1 MLPPRVKQ
9 QSINY
14 AKTISRLQL
23 STSKFTKK
31 VNNFSLLG
39 ERVPNEKKFLKAKR
53 LLSELRKKVEA
64 FRKRAKNVKEVSG
77 TNIPFFDIEYKTVA
91 KLIGGGEESISD
103 QRELQLFH
111 QNLRFFDRIFGFDFE
126 GQRSLL
132 LVNNQSLITLDHV
145 YPQIRDFH
153 IGAEPGHL
161 LDDSQIKEDSQR
173 KSEGQKLLSE
183 ESAIIDNTIAYRV
196 D

>member
-1 MLPPRVKQ
+1 M
-9 QSINY
+9 
-14 AKTISRLQL
+14 
-23 STSKFTKK
+23 
-31 VNNFSLLG
+31 LG

-53 LLSELRKKVEA
+53 LLSELRKKVES
-64 FRKRAKNVKEVSG
+64 FRKRSKNEKIVSG

-91 KLIGGGEESISD
+91 KLIGGDEKSLND

-111 QNLRFFDRIFGFDFE
+111 QNLRFFERIFGFDFE

-153 IGAEPGHL
+153 VGVEPGHL
-161 LDDSQIKEDSQR
+161 LDDSQVKEEGQR
-173 KSEGQKLLSE
+173 KSESQKLLTE
-183 ESAIIDNTIAYRV
+183 ESGIINNGIAYRV